1 MTWRYQPLVEDPEY
15 YEDADQNWQDFDD
28 EEQELESYD
37 PYDTVNS

>member
-15 YEDADQNWQDFDD
+15 YEDADQDWQDFDD